1 MLDFVVKE
9 QGIDKATYTAVTTV
23 VDHPLAGELNED
35 VRKMLQA
42 MVPWSLCVAADER
55 VGVQAAA
62 VRMLGEVVEDIQAKL
77 QAAVDAERAG
87 ASAAETERA
96 KLEASVERAEAALAD
111 KKTGVSKC
119 EDAEKQAKEQRAAK
133 ERALADTQAE

>member
-1 MLDFVVKE
+1 MLDFVKE
-9 QGIDKATYTAVTTV
+9 QGIDKSTYTAVTTV
-23 VDHPLAGELNED
+23 VDHPLAGE
-35 VRKMLQA
+35 RIGA
-42 MVPWSLCVAADER
+42 
-55 VGVQAAA
+55 QAAV

-119 EDAEKQAKEQRAAK
+119 EDAEKQAKE
-133 ERALADTQAE
+133 